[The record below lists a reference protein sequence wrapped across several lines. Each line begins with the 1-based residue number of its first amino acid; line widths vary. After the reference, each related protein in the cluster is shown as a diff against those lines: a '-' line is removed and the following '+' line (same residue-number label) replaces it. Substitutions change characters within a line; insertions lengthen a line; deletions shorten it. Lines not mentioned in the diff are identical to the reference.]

1 MIDYQRI
8 FRACATFGIPPLP
21 IPEKELK
28 RIENKSVAL
37 SEKSRKA
44 KDNIPIETVV
54 TSDGWIKTVR
64 KLDNYTPQMFAA
76 LLIAADYYFLPIEK
90 VRKVIEDSKPKND

>member
-1 MIDYQRI
+1 MIDFNAI
-8 FRACATFGIPPLP
+8 FRACATFGIPP
-21 IPEKELK
+21 IPFTEKELK

-64 KLDNYTPQMFAA
+64 KSDNYTPQMFAA
-76 LLIAADYYFLPIEK
+76 ILIAADYYFLPIEK
-90 VRKVIEDSKPKND
+90 VRKVIEDSTSKTD

>member
-8 FRACATFGIPPLP
+8 FRACATFGIPP
-21 IPEKELK
+21 IPFTEKELK

-37 SEKSRKA
+37 SEKSRNA

-54 TSDGWIKTVR
+54 TSDGWIKTVS
-64 KLDNYTPQMFAA
+64 KLDNYTTQMFAA

-90 VRKVIEDSKPKND
+90 VRKVIKDSKPKNE

>member
-1 MIDYQRI
+1 MIDFYRI

-21 IPEKELK
+21 FTEKELL
-28 RIENKSVAL
+28 RIENKSIAL
-37 SEKSRKA
+37 SEKSLKS
-44 KDNIPIETVV
+44 KEDDPIETVV
-54 TSDGWIKTVR
+54 TSDGWIITVR

-90 VRKVIEDSKPKND
+90 VRKVIEDSTSKTD

>member
-8 FRACATFGIPPLP
+8 FMACATFGIPPLP
-21 IPEKELK
+21 IPEKELQ
-28 RIENKSVAL
+28 RIENKAIAL

-64 KLDNYTPQMFAA
+64 KSDNYTPQMFAA
-76 LLIAADYYFLPIEK
+76 LIVAAEYYHLPIEK
-90 VRKVIEDSKPKND
+90 VRIVIEDSTSKND